1 MLFNIIRK
9 MKKYSNKQL
18 FRKIENLEKEIITL
32 KKIQLN
38 QAYFFKQN
46 ILSFNNRLD
55 NFPYSLK
62 YTKEIFFYL
71 PNFKNDYIQSHIF
84 LTHSFYSE
92 NQLKKIDKYLSEE
105 SIVLDIGANIG
116 NHSIYWSLISNVKA
130 IYSFEPI
137 KNTFDIL
144 QKNIYINN
152 IKDKIQIFNIALGKE
167 NSYADIKFYDSNNI
181 GATQITQKNPSHPS
195 AANVQNIQIVKLDEF
210 INSNFQYEK
219 IDMIKIDVEGFEN
232 NVLAGAVNTIEKYH
246 PTIVIEIFDENYEK
260 INSFFHSIS
269 YSLIEK
275 LDDTNYIF
283 RHID

>member
-1 MLFNIIRK
+1 M
-9 MKKYSNKQL
+9 
-18 FRKIENLEKEIITL
+18 
-32 KKIQLN
+32 
-38 QAYFFKQN
+38 
-46 ILSFNNRLD
+46 
-55 NFPYSLK
+55 
-62 YTKEIFFYL
+62 
-71 PNFKNDYIQSHIF
+71 
-84 LTHSFYSE
+84 
-92 NQLKKIDKYLSEE
+92 
-105 SIVLDIGANIG
+105 LDIGANIG